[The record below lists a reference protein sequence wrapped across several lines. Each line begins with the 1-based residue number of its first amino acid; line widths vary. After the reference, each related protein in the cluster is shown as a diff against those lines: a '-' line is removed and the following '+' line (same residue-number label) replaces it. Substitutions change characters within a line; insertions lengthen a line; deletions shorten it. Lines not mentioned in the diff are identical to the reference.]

1 MRTALALLLAA
12 PTLVAPPLAHA
23 QSPVPPGGWHHV
35 RLPASFF
42 AGNRARL
49 LEAMKAMGPG
59 TLAVL
64 KSMPVQ
70 PMNGDGDHAYRQDSD
85 FYYFT
90 GVEEE
95 NSVALMDGDTGKFTL
110 LVQPRDPKR
119 ETWTGPRL
127 GVEGAK
133 ALGADEAFTFDEGE
147 TGIGH
152 SPADKELGSAL
163 MKATRIVFMDN
174 FDEAF
179 RERILDAAY
188 PKGARNWGGGDK
200 ILVDGRALSAEM
212 RSIKQPAEIEMIK
225 KAVEVSIEGH
235 LAAMK
240 GSPRF
245 VNEGQVAGA
254 FEGTVRSLGARF
266 LAYETIA
273 GAGNDGCTL
282 HYPFNDQPIAPG
294 SLILMDAGAELG
306 FYASDITRTWPAN
319 GTFSPE
325 QRALYNL
332 VLKAQDAGI
341 AEMKPG
347 SPHIASMYASTRI
360 ISDGLVDLGIL
371 KGDKDEVFKTMAWKR
386 FLPHGVS
393 HWVGLDVHDAGSYG
407 KGDAIYPRGG
417 SRKLE
422 PGMVLTMEPGIYIPK
437 GSEGVDPKWQGIGIR
452 IEDDILVTADGPVN
466 LSARLPRKA
475 EDVERVVREGLKR
488 R

>member
-1 MRTALALLLAA
+1 MHRSTALFLAMPALF
-12 PTLVAPPLAHA
+12 A
-23 QSPVPPGGWHHV
+23 QSPVPSGGWHHT

-49 LEAMKAMGPG
+49 LQAMKAMGPG
-59 TLAVL
+59 TLAVI

-70 PMNGDGDHAYRQDSD
+70 PRNGDGDHEYRQDSD
-85 FYYFT
+85 FYYLT

-95 NSVALMDGDTGKFTL
+95 NSVALLDGDTGKYTL

-127 GVEGAK
+127 GKEGAK
-133 ALGADEAFTFDEGE
+133 AMGADEAVCFDEGE
-147 TGIGH
+147 MGLGS
-152 SPADKELGSAL
+152 SPADKAL
-163 MKATRIVFMDN
+163 ALALQNAK
-174 FDEAF
+174 
-179 RERILDAAY
+179 RILFIDNLDSGFRARVLDVAY
-188 PKGARNWGGGDK
+188 PEGTRNWGGGDK
-200 ILVDGRALSAEM
+200 ILVDGRALTAEM
-212 RSIKQPAEIEMIK
+212 RSIKQPAEIDMIR

-240 GSPRF
+240 GSPGF

-266 LAYETIA
+266 LAYDTIA

-282 HYPFNDQPIAPG
+282 HYPFNDQALPKG
-294 SLILMDAGAELG
+294 GLILMDAGAELG
-306 FYASDITRTWPAN
+306 FYTADITRTWPAN

-325 QRALYNL
+325 QRALYDL

-341 AEMKPG
+341 AEMKAG
-347 SPHIASMYASTRI
+347 NPHIASMYAAAHI

-371 KGDKDEVFKTMAWKR
+371 KGEKDAVFKKMEWKR

-393 HWVGLDVHDAGSYG
+393 HWLGLDVHDAGSYG
-407 KGDAIYPRGG
+407 SGDAIYPRGG

-437 GSEGVDPKWQGIGIR
+437 GAEGVDPKWQGIGIR
-452 IEDDILVTADGPVN
+452 IEDDILVTQDGPVN

-475 EDVERVVREGLKR
+475 EDVERVVRQGLKKR
-488 R
+488 

>member
-1 MRTALALLLAA
+1 MRALPALLLSA
-12 PTLVAPPLAHA
+12 PALFA
-23 QSPVPPGGWHHV
+23 QSPVPPAGWHHA
-35 RLPASFF
+35 RLPQAFF

-49 LEAMKAMGPG
+49 LQALKAMGPG
-59 TLAVL
+59 TLAVI

-70 PMNGDGDHAYRQDSD
+70 PRNGDADQPYRQDSD

-95 NSVALMDGDTGKFTL
+95 HAVALLDGDTGAYTL
-110 LVQPRDPKR
+110 LVQPRDPAR

-127 GVEGAK
+127 GVDGAK
-133 ALGADEAFTFDEGE
+133 AAGADAAFTFEEGQE
-147 TGIGH
+147 GPGD
-152 SPADKELGSAL
+152 SPADKALGEAL
-163 MKATRIVFMDN
+163 AKAARIVFIDN
-174 FDEAF
+174 FDRPF
-179 RERILDAAY
+179 RERILNAAY
-188 PKGARNWGGGDK
+188 PDGARNWGGGDK
-200 ILVDGRALSAEM
+200 VLVDGRALSAEM
-212 RSIKQPAEIEMIK
+212 RAHKQPEEIEMIR

-235 LAAMK
+235 LAAMR
-240 GSPRF
+240 GTPRF

-273 GAGNDGCTL
+273 GAGDDGCVL
-282 HYPFNDQPIAPG
+282 HYPFNDQPIPKG
-294 SLILMDAGAELG
+294 GLVLMDAGAEMG
-306 FYASDITRTWPAN
+306 FYASDITRTWPAS

-325 QRALYNL
+325 QRALYDL

-341 AEMKPG
+341 AQMKPG
-347 SPHIASMYASTRI
+347 NPHIASMYAAARI

-371 KGDKDEVFKTMAWKR
+371 KGGKDEVYRKMAWKR

-417 SRKLE
+417 GRKLE

-437 GSEGVDPKWQGIGIR
+437 GAEGVDPKWQGIGIR
-452 IEDDILVTADGPVN
+452 IEDDILVTKDGPVN
-466 LSARLPRKA
+466 LSARLPRKP
-475 EDVERVVREGLKR
+475 EEIERVVREGLKR

>member
-1 MRTALALLLAA
+1 MRSALALLLAA
-12 PTLVAPPLAHA
+12 PAFASQP
-23 QSPVPPGGWHHV
+23 SPVPAGGWHHV
-35 RLPASFF
+35 RLPVSFF

-59 TLAVL
+59 TIAVL

-70 PMNGDGDHAYRQDSD
+70 PANGDGERAYRQDSD

-95 NSVALMDGDTGKFTL
+95 NSVALLDGDTGKYTL
-110 LVQPRDPKR
+110 LVQPRDPKM
-119 ETWTGPRL
+119 ETWTGARL
-127 GVEGAK
+127 GAEGAK
-133 ALGADEAFTFDEGE
+133 AMGADEAFTFDEGE
-147 TGIGH
+147 TGPGS
-152 SPADKELGSAL
+152 SPADKALRAAL
-163 MKATRIVFMDN
+163 MKAKRVVFIDN
-174 FDEAF
+174 LDEPF
-179 RERILDAAY
+179 RDRILDAVY
-188 PKGARNWGGGDK
+188 PKGTRNWGGGDK
-200 ILVDGRALSAEM
+200 ILVDGRAMSAEM

-225 KAVEVSIEGH
+225 KAVDVSIEGH

-245 VNEGQVAGA
+245 TNEGQVAGA

-282 HYPFNDQPIAPG
+282 HYPFNDQPIAPS
-294 SLILMDAGAELG
+294 SLVLMDAGAELG
-306 FYASDITRTWPAN
+306 FYTSDVTRTWPAN

-325 QRALYNL
+325 QRALYDL
-332 VLKAQDAGI
+332 VYKAQEAGI
-341 AEMKPG
+341 AEMKVG
-347 SPHIASMYASTRI
+347 NPHIASMYASTRV

-371 KGDKDEVFKTMAWKR
+371 KGDKDDVYKKMAWKR

-393 HWVGLDVHDAGSYG
+393 HWLGLDVHDAGSYG

-452 IEDDILVTADGPVN
+452 IEDDILVTQDGPVN
-466 LSARLPRKA
+466 LSGRLPRKA
-475 EDVERVVREGLKR
+475 DDVEKAVREGLKKR
-488 R
+488 

>member
-1 MRTALALLLAA
+1 
-12 PTLVAPPLAHA
+12 
-23 QSPVPPGGWHHV
+23 
-35 RLPASFF
+35 
-42 AGNRARL
+42 
-49 LEAMKAMGPG
+49 MGTG
-59 TLAVL
+59 TLAVI

-70 PMNGDGDHAYRQDSD
+70 PRNGDADHEYRQDSD
-85 FYYFT
+85 FYYLT

-95 NSVALMDGDTGKFTL
+95 NSVALIDGDTGRYTL

-127 GVEGAK
+127 GLEGAK
-133 ALGADEAFTFDEGE
+133 AAGADEAFVFDEGE
-147 TGIGH
+147 TGPGA
-152 SPADKELGSAL
+152 SPADKALASAL
-163 MKATRIVFMDN
+163 QGAKRILFIDN
-174 FDEAF
+174 FDSAF
-179 RERILDAAY
+179 RARVLDAAY
-188 PKGARNWGGGDK
+188 PDGARNWGGGDK
-200 ILVDGRALSAEM
+200 ILVDGRALTAEM
-212 RSIKQPAEIEMIK
+212 RSIKQPEEIGMIR

-254 FEGTVRSLGARF
+254 FEGTMRSLGGRF
-266 LAYETIA
+266 LAYDTIA

-282 HYPFNDQPIAPG
+282 HYPFNDQPIPQG
-294 SLILMDAGAELG
+294 GLILMDAGAELG
-306 FYASDITRTWPAN
+306 YYASDITRTWPAN
-319 GTFSPE
+319 GTFSAE
-325 QRALYNL
+325 QRALYDL

-347 SPHIASMYASTRI
+347 APHIASMYAASRV

-371 KGDKDEVFKTMAWKR
+371 KGAKDEVYKKMEWKR

-437 GSEGVDPKWQGIGIR
+437 GAEGVDPKWQGIGIR
-452 IEDDILVTADGPVN
+452 IEDDILITAGGPEN

-475 EDVERVVREGLKR
+475 DDVEHAVRQGRKQR
-488 R
+488 

>member
-1 MRTALALLLAA
+1 MRNALALLLAA
-12 PTLVAPPLAHA
+12 PALVAQTAP
-23 QSPVPPGGWHHV
+23 SPVPPAGWHHA
-35 RLPASFF
+35 RLPLSFF

-49 LEAMKAMGPG
+49 LQAMKAMGPG
-59 TLAVL
+59 TVAVL

-70 PMNGDGDHAYRQDSD
+70 PRNGDGEHQYRQDSD

-95 NSVALMDGDTGKFTL
+95 NSVALLDGDTGKFTL

-133 ALGADEAFTFDEGE
+133 ALGADEALTFEEGE
-147 TGIGH
+147 EGPG
-152 SPADKELGSAL
+152 SSAADKTLGMAL
-163 MKATRIVFMDN
+163 MGAKRLVFIDN
-174 FDEAF
+174 FDERF
-179 RERILDAAY
+179 RDRVLEAAY
-188 PKGARNWGGGDK
+188 PKGAGNWGGGDK

-212 RSIKQPAEIEMIK
+212 RVIKQPEEIEMIK

-245 VNEGQVAGA
+245 TNEGQVAGA

-266 LAYETIA
+266 LGYDTIA
-273 GAGNDGCTL
+273 GAGNDGCVL

-294 SLILMDAGAELG
+294 SLVLMDAGAEMG
-306 FYASDITRTWPAN
+306 FYSSDITRTWPAN

-325 QRALYNL
+325 QRALYDL
-332 VLKAQDAGI
+332 VYKAQEAGI
-341 AEMKPG
+341 AAMKPG
-347 SPHIASMYASTRI
+347 ATHIASMYAASRI
-360 ISDGLVDLGIL
+360 ISDGLVDLGIF
-371 KGDKDEVFKTMAWKR
+371 KGDKDAVYKDGEHTWKR

-393 HWVGLDVHDAGSYG
+393 HWMGLDVHDAGSYG
-407 KGDAIYPRGG
+407 KGDAIYRRGG
-417 SRKLE
+417 SRLLE

-452 IEDDILVTADGPVN
+452 IEDDILITKDGPVN
-466 LSARLPRKA
+466 LSGRLPRKA
-475 EDVERVVREGLKR
+475 EDVEKAVKEGLKKR
-488 R
+488 

>member
-1 MRTALALLLAA
+1 MRRVPALLLTVPALAA
-12 PTLVAPPLAHA
+12 
-23 QSPVPPGGWHHV
+23 SPVPPEGWHHA
-35 RLPASFF
+35 RLPLSFF

-49 LEAMKAMGPG
+49 LAAMKAMGPG
-59 TLAVL
+59 TLAVI

-70 PMNGDGDHAYRQDSD
+70 PANGDGERAYRQDSD

-95 NSVALMDGDTGKFTL
+95 NSVALIDGDTGKYTL

-119 ETWTGPRL
+119 ETWTGARL

-133 ALGADEAFTFDEGE
+133 AAGADEAFTFEEGQ
-147 TGIGH
+147 TGPGA
-152 SPADKELGSAL
+152 SPADKALNLALSGAKRVVFIDNLDEPFRDRVLGA
-163 MKATRIVFMDN
+163 V
-174 FDEAF
+174 
-179 RERILDAAY
+179 Y
-188 PKGARNWGGGDK
+188 PKGTCNWAGGDK
-200 ILVDGRALSAEM
+200 ILVDGRAMSAEM
-212 RSIKQPAEIEMIK
+212 RCIKQPAEVEMIR

-245 VNEGQVAGA
+245 ANEGQVAGA
-254 FEGTVRSLGARF
+254 FEGAVRSLGARF

-273 GAGNDGCTL
+273 GAANDGCTL
-282 HYPFNDQPIAPG
+282 HYPFNDQPVPKG
-294 SLILMDAGAELG
+294 GLVLMDAGAELG

-325 QRALYNL
+325 QRALYDL
-332 VLKAQDAGI
+332 VYKAQEAGI
-341 AEMKPG
+341 AEMTVGK
-347 SPHIASMYASTRI
+347 PHIASMYAAARVV
-360 ISDGLVDLGIL
+360 SDGLVDLGIL
-371 KGDKDEVFKTMAWKR
+371 KGDKEEVFKKMEWKR

-393 HWVGLDVHDAGSYG
+393 HWLGLDVHDTGSYG
-407 KGDAIYPRGG
+407 KGDAIYARGG

-452 IEDDILVTADGPVN
+452 IEDDILITGDGPVN

-475 EDVERVVREGLKR
+475 EDVERAVRQGLEKR
-488 R
+488 

>member
-1 MRTALALLLAA
+1 MRSALALLLAA
-12 PTLVAPPLAHA
+12 PSLVA
-23 QSPVPPGGWHHV
+23 QTPVPPGGWHHV

-49 LEAMKAMGPG
+49 LQAMKAMGPG
-59 TLAVL
+59 TIAVL

-70 PMNGDGDHAYRQDSD
+70 PANGDGERAYRQDSD

-95 NSVALMDGDTGKFTL
+95 NSVAMLDGDTGKFTL

-133 ALGADEAFTFDEGE
+133 ALGAEEAFTFEEGE
-147 TGIGH
+147 EGPGA
-152 SPADKELGSAL
+152 SAADKALRAAL
-163 MKATRIVFMDN
+163 MKAKRVVFIDN
-174 FDEAF
+174 LDDAF
-179 RERILDAAY
+179 RDRVLDAVY
-188 PKGARNWGGGDK
+188 PKGTRNWGGGDK
-200 ILVDGRALSAEM
+200 ILVDGRAMSAEM
-212 RSIKQPAEIEMIK
+212 RSIKQPVEIEMIK
-225 KAVEVSIEGH
+225 KAVAVSLEGH

-240 GSPRF
+240 GSPHF
-245 VNEGQVAGA
+245 TNEGQVAGA

-306 FYASDITRTWPAN
+306 FYTSDVTRTWPAN

-325 QRALYNL
+325 QRKLYDL

-341 AEMKPG
+341 AEMKAG
-347 SPHIASMYASTRI
+347 NPHIASMYAASRV

-371 KGDKDEVFKTMAWKR
+371 KGDKDAVYKKMEWKR

-393 HWVGLDVHDAGSYG
+393 HWLGLDVHDAGSYG
-407 KGDAIYPRGG
+407 QGDAIYPRGG

-452 IEDDILVTADGPVN
+452 IEDDILVTQDGPVN
-466 LSARLPRKA
+466 LSGSLPRKA
-475 EDVERVVREGLKR
+475 EDVERAVREGMKKR
-488 R
+488 

>member
-1 MRTALALLLAA
+1 M
-12 PTLVAPPLAHA
+12 
-23 QSPVPPGGWHHV
+23 

-49 LEAMKAMGPG
+49 LQGMKAMGPG
-59 TLAVL
+59 TLAVI

-70 PMNGDGDHAYRQDSD
+70 PANGDSDHAYRQDSD
-85 FYYFT
+85 FYYLT

-95 NSVALMDGDTGKFTL
+95 NAVALIDGDTGKYTL

-127 GVEGAK
+127 GVDGAK
-133 ALGADEAFTFDEGE
+133 AMGADEAFAFDEGE
-147 TGIGH
+147 AGPG
-152 SPADKELGSAL
+152 SSAADKALASAL
-163 MKATRIVFMDN
+163 RNAKRIVFIDN

-179 RERILDAAY
+179 RDRILDAAY
-188 PKGARNWGGGDK
+188 PKGTRNWNGGDK
-200 ILVDGRALSAEM
+200 ILVDGRATLAEM
-212 RSIKQPAEIEMIK
+212 RVIKQPAEIDMIR

-254 FEGTVRSLGARF
+254 FEGAVRSLGARF
-266 LAYETIA
+266 LAYDTIA

-282 HYPFNDQPIAPG
+282 HYPFNDQPITPG
-294 SLILMDAGAELG
+294 SLVLMDAGAELG
-306 FYASDITRTWPAN
+306 FYASDITRTWPAG
-319 GTFSPE
+319 GTYSSE
-325 QRALYNL
+325 QRALYDL

-341 AEMKPG
+341 AEMKVG
-347 SPHIASMYASTRI
+347 NPHIASMYAATRI

-371 KGDKDEVFKTMAWKR
+371 QGDKEEVYKKMEWKR

-437 GSEGVDPKWQGIGIR
+437 GAEGVDPKWQGIGIR
-452 IEDDILVTADGPVN
+452 IEDDILITAGGPEN

-475 EDVERVVREGLKR
+475 EEVERVVRQGLKKR
-488 R
+488 

>member
-1 MRTALALLLAA
+1 MRRAFVALAAVSALF
-12 PTLVAPPLAHA
+12 A
-23 QSPVPPGGWHHV
+23 QSPVPPGGWHHE

-49 LEAMKAMGPG
+49 MQAIKAMGPG
-59 TLAVL
+59 TIAVL
-64 KSMPVQ
+64 KSMPLQ
-70 PMNGDGDHAYRQDSD
+70 PRNGDAEFEYRQDSD

-95 NSVALMDGDTGKFTL
+95 NSVAILDGDTGKYTL
-110 LVQPRDPKR
+110 LVQPRDPR
-119 ETWTGPRL
+119 METWTGPRL

-133 ALGADEAFTFDEGE
+133 ALGADEAFAFKEGE
-147 TGIGH
+147 TGKGD
-152 SPADKELGSAL
+152 SPADKALGEAL
-163 MKATRIVFMDN
+163 AKAKRIVFLDN
-174 FDEAF
+174 FDKDF
-179 RERILDAAY
+179 RTRVVDVAY
-188 PKGARNWGGGDK
+188 PFGARNWGGGDK

-245 VNEGQVAGA
+245 TNEGQVAGA

-266 LAYETIA
+266 LAYDTIA

-282 HYPFNDQPIAPG
+282 HYPFNDQPIAKG

-306 FYASDITRTWPAN
+306 YYSSDITRTWPAN
-319 GTFSPE
+319 GTFTPE
-325 QRALYNL
+325 QRKLYDL

-347 SPHIASMYASTRI
+347 NPHIASMYAAARI
-360 ISDGLVDLGIL
+360 LSDGLVDLGIL
-371 KGDKDEVFKTMAWKR
+371 KGDKEEVFKKMEWRR

-393 HWVGLDVHDAGSYG
+393 HWIGLDVHDAGSYG
-407 KGDAIYPRGG
+407 SGDAIYPRGG

-422 PGMVLTMEPGIYIPK
+422 PGMALTMEPGIYIPK
-437 GSEGVDPKWQGIGIR
+437 GAEGVDPKWQGIGIR
-452 IEDDILVTADGPVN
+452 IEDDILVTKDGPVN
-466 LSARLPRKA
+466 LSARLPRTA
-475 EDVERVVREGLKR
+475 EDVERLVREGLKR

>member
-1 MRTALALLLAA
+1 MRR
-12 PTLVAPPLAHA
+12 PLAFLIMPALVA
-23 QSPVPPGGWHHV
+23 QSPVPPAGWHHV

-49 LEAMKAMGPG
+49 LQAMKAMGPG

-64 KSMPVQ
+64 KSMPEQ
-70 PMNGDGDHAYRQDSD
+70 PRNGDADHEYRQDSD

-95 NSVALMDGDTGKFTL
+95 NAVALLDGDTGKYTL
-110 LVQPRDPKR
+110 LVQPRDPTQ

-127 GVEGAK
+127 GVDGAK
-133 ALGADEAFTFDEGE
+133 ALGADEAFAFDEGE
-147 TGIGH
+147 TGPGA
-152 SPADKELGSAL
+152 SAADKALGAAL
-163 MKATRIVFMDN
+163 SGAKRIVFIDN

-179 RERILDAAY
+179 RQRVLDAAY

-212 RSIKQPAEIEMIK
+212 RSIKQPEEIDMIR

-240 GSPRF
+240 GSPGF

-254 FEGTVRSLGARF
+254 FEGRVRSLGARF
-266 LAYETIA
+266 LAYDTIA

-282 HYPFNDQPIAPG
+282 HYPFNDQPIPEG
-294 SLILMDAGAELG
+294 GLVLMDAGAELG
-306 FYASDITRTWPAN
+306 YYASDITRTWPAN
-319 GTFSPE
+319 GTFTPE
-325 QRALYNL
+325 QRALYDL
-332 VLKAQDAGI
+332 VYRAQEAGI
-341 AEMKPG
+341 AAMKPG
-347 SPHIASMYASTRI
+347 APHIASMYASTRI

-371 KGDKDEVFKTMAWKR
+371 KGDKDEVFKKMTWKR

-393 HWVGLDVHDAGSYG
+393 HWMGLDVHDAGSYG
-407 KGDAIYPRGG
+407 KGDAIYRRGG
-417 SRKLE
+417 SRPLE

-452 IEDDILVTADGPVN
+452 IEDDILITKDGPVN
-466 LSARLPRKA
+466 LSGRLPRKA
-475 EDVERVVREGLKR
+475 EDVERVVREGLRKH
-488 R
+488 

>member
-1 MRTALALLLAA
+1 MRNALALLLATPA
-12 PTLVAPPLAHA
+12 LAA
-23 QSPVPPGGWHHV
+23 QPSPVPPAGWHHA
-35 RLPASFF
+35 RLPLSFF

-59 TLAVL
+59 TIAVL

-70 PMNGDGDHAYRQDSD
+70 PANGDGERAYRQDSD

-95 NSVALMDGDTGKFTL
+95 NAVALLESDTGKYTL
-110 LVQPRDPKR
+110 LVQPRDPKH
-119 ETWTGPRL
+119 ETWTGARL

-133 ALGADEAFTFDEGE
+133 AMGADEAFTFDEGE
-147 TGIGH
+147 EGPGA
-152 SPADKELGSAL
+152 SPADKALRMAL
-163 MKATRIVFMDN
+163 MKAKRVVFIDN
-174 FDEAF
+174 LDEPF
-179 RERILDAAY
+179 RGRVLDAVY
-188 PKGARNWGGGDK
+188 PKGTRNWGGGDK
-200 ILVDGRALSAEM
+200 ILVDGRAMSAEM
-212 RSIKQPAEIEMIK
+212 RSIKQPAEIDMIR
-225 KAVEVSIEGH
+225 KAVEVSLEGH
-235 LAAMK
+235 FAAMK
-240 GSPRF
+240 ASPGF
-245 VNEGQVAGA
+245 TNEGQVAGA

-306 FYASDITRTWPAN
+306 FYTSDVTRTWPAS

-325 QRALYNL
+325 QRALYDL
-332 VLKAQDAGI
+332 VYKAQEAGI

-347 SPHIASMYASTRI
+347 NAHIASMYAAARV

-371 KGDKDEVFKTMAWKR
+371 KGNKDEVYKTMAWKR

-407 KGDAIYPRGG
+407 EGDAIYPRGG

-437 GSEGVDPKWQGIGIR
+437 GAEGVDPKWQGIGIR
-452 IEDDILVTADGPVN
+452 IEDDILVTKDGPVN
-466 LSARLPRKA
+466 LSGRLPRKA
-475 EDVERVVREGLKR
+475 EDVERTVREGLKKR
-488 R
+488 